1 MKVRQH
7 GAQLTEAVVRRD
19 PSARIAAHLG
29 RMLGGTIAAVTAF
42 TVVNVRI
49 EPAFVVWLAP
59 TVVLTPVI
67 AYWTARVRG
76 GRVSTPATVADSHSR
91 QL

>member
-76 GRVSTPATVADSHSR
+76 GRVPQAAAVMHEQPR
-91 QL
+91 

>member
-1 MKVRQH
+1 
-7 GAQLTEAVVRRD
+7 
-19 PSARIAAHLG
+19 
-29 RMLGGTIAAVTAF
+29 MLGGTIAAVTAF

-59 TVVLTPVI
+59 TVVLAPVI

-76 GRVSTPATVADSHSR
+76 GRVPQAAAVGGGQCAKSD
-91 QL
+91 